1 MSAWCLGIDTSN
13 YTTSVAGCDTSGA
26 VRSRRQPFDVAPG
39 KRGVRQ
45 SDAVFLHTKALPGLI
60 EQLMEDY
67 GCPPAA
73 VCVSETPRDAEG
85 SYMPCFLTGVLAARG
100 IAAALQ
106 VPLFAFPIK
115 GGISWPPFWAVPDKG
130 TCPFSCRS
138 SPTLPIMF
146 LEGQPSCS
154 MRPSGR
160 RGMAPSPA
168 WGRGPTCM
176 RGSSSTGA
184 ACAWGSNSPVGRR
197 WKSWR
202 SREARHCRPCAFPR
216 RRSFT
221 FRGWENK
228 FEALL
233 RQSRPADAALWLLE
247 SLAAGLVAL
256 ARAGM
261 QGKEELTLVL
271 AGGVCSN
278 RLICERLA
286 RHFDVRST
294 SHEFAAD
301 NACGT
306 ALYGALALRG
316 EEFQA

>member
-106 VPLFAFPIK
+106 VPLFRISHQRGHILAALLGCAGQRDLPFFLPEQPHFAYHVSGGTTELLYAPIGPKGDGPITCVGAGADLHAGQLIDRGGVRLGLKFPC
-115 GGISWPPFWAVPDKG
+115 GPALEELSQQG
-130 TCPFSCRS
+130 
-138 SPTLPIMF
+138 SPTLSP
-146 LEGQPSCS
+146 
-154 MRPSGR
+154 MRFSPTTQLHLSGL
-160 RGMAPSPA
+160 
-168 WGRGPTCM
+168 
-176 RGSSSTGA
+176 
-184 ACAWGSNSPVGRR
+184 
-197 WKSWR
+197 
-202 SREARHCRPCAFPR
+202 
-216 RRSFT
+216 
-221 FRGWENK
+221 ENK